1 MPEMQSYMG
10 VNEGNDGIIGKL
22 LYYSTANI
30 LIPKDKFIELGK
42 AFNLPKVKPARESAA
57 SAYRYAT
64 TALKDRVVN
73 KDAIGTHIYR
83 IYCRDNKQDTSSVIC
98 RELVKE
104 TLDATTNNYKKLANI
119 AFKRETEEM
128 FYDNTEYDPDIDA
141 AQYCE
146 QALTL
151 FERFKSCYN
160 SDHVDSVVQLLLE
173 KMQAV
178 KINIHGNLY
187 FIPNPHLPLLNI
199 FEDYIEAL
207 SKCNLNAGNV
217 SSNSMFVANDE
228 KQREKMTAEFYMN
241 YKRDIETYEERIQ
254 HFIDN
259 GCSSAAVINR
269 WLKKIEALKA
279 KKATYEQVLKRRL
292 DDLDKDFSLLQM
304 QSQELSLRAVK
315 NQMEMPLAA

>member
-30 LIPKDKFIELGK
+30 LIPKDRFIELGK

-73 KDAIGTHIYR
+73 KDAGGTHIYR

-104 TLDATTNNYKKLANI
+104 TLDSTTNN
-119 AFKRETEEM
+119 
-128 FYDNTEYDPDIDA
+128 DPEIDA

>member
-30 LIPKDKFIELGK
+30 LIPKDKFIELGN

-64 TALKDRVVN
+64 TALRDRIAEKDTC
-73 KDAIGTHIYR
+73 GTHIYR
-83 IYCRDNKQDTSSVIC
+83 IYCRDNKQDTSDIIC

-104 TLDATTNNYKKLANI
+104 TLDSTTNNYKKLANI

-128 FYDNTEYDPDIDA
+128 YYDNTEYDSQVDVTG
-141 AQYCE
+141 YCE
-146 QALTL
+146 RALTL
-151 FERFKSCYN
+151 YERFKSCYN
-160 SDHVDSVVQLLLE
+160 TDHVDSVVQFLLE

-187 FIPNPHLPLLNI
+187 FIPSIHMPLLNI

-207 SKCNLNAGNV
+207 
-217 SSNSMFVANDE
+217 
-228 KQREKMTAEFYMN
+228 
-241 YKRDIETYEERIQ
+241 
-254 HFIDN
+254 
-259 GCSSAAVINR
+259 
-269 WLKKIEALKA
+269 
-279 KKATYEQVLKRRL
+279 
-292 DDLDKDFSLLQM
+292 
-304 QSQELSLRAVK
+304 
-315 NQMEMPLAA
+315 